1 MTLSFDLLED
11 DWVPCIGLDG
21 VPVDLS
27 LREMLERSHEMREL
41 HGESPLVTVAL
52 HRLALAV
59 LHRVFGPASG
69 REWSDLWRARC
80 WDKPALDN
88 YFEQWHDRFGL
99 FHPEKPFY
107 QAPDSRARPKSVAS
121 LVHDIASGNNP
132 TLFDHHTET
141 EGISLTPAQAVRM
154 LVAAQTFGLAGLSG
168 MVQKFTDGTCAR
180 GVIFLIEGNTLFE
193 TLMLNLLRYPTESDS
208 MPHTAADRPA
218 WEMDDPYSP
227 NRSTPLGYLD
237 YLTWQNRR
245 IMLRP
250 EVVDKEVVVREMTMA
265 PALRLAPEVLDSMK
279 HYRIDKKRGPLCL
292 RFREERVLW
301 RDSAAL
307 FELGSADQ
315 HPPRAFAWLAYLMAE
330 EYLDQPQ
337 LCRYLALGM
346 ANDKAKVKFYRS
358 EKMPLPMKYL
368 QDPKLVSTLRTSLLL
383 AEETRG
389 QLWAGA
395 KTLAMFLFSPEWDTV
410 AGRKPNSKDVDAMT
424 RHWSVER
431 PYWSRLEIPFRQ
443 LVQRLAA
450 GEKSALEDWTM
461 MLRKTAWES
470 LEKAMMGLGGDP
482 VSLKASVRAREKLG
496 AGLSKVLPNLAG
508 EKEA

>member
-1 MTLSFDLLED
+1 MTLSFDLLEEG
-11 DWVPCIGLDG
+11 WVSCIGLDG

-69 REWSDLWRARC
+69 REWSDLWRAGR
-80 WDKPALDN
+80 WDKSELDD

-107 QAPDSRARPKSVAS
+107 QAPDSRANPKSVVS
-121 LVHDIASGNNP
+121 LIHDIASGNNP

-141 EGISLTPAQAVRM
+141 GGISLRPAQAARM

-168 MVQKFTDGTCAR
+168 MEQKFTDGTCAR
-180 GVIFLIEGNTLFE
+180 GVIFLIEGGTLFE
-193 TLMLNLLRYPTESDS
+193 TLMLNLLPYPTEPDS
-208 MPHTAADRPA
+208 MPHTHEDRPA
-218 WEMDDPYSP
+218 WEMADPFLP
-227 NRSTPLGYLD
+227 TRSTPLGYLD

-250 EVVDKEVVVREMTMA
+250 EVVGKEVVVREMTMA

-279 HYRIDKKRGPLCL
+279 HYRVDKRRGPLCL
-292 RFREERVLW
+292 RFWEERVLW

-315 HPPRAFAWLAYLMAE
+315 RPPRAFAWLAYLME
-330 EYLDQPQ
+330 EGYVDHPQ
-337 LCRYLALGM
+337 SCRYLALGM

-368 QDPKLVSTLRTSLLL
+368 QDRELVSTLRTSLLL
-383 AEETRG
+383 AEETRF
-389 QLWAGA
+389 QLWTGA
-395 KTLAMFLFSPEWDTV
+395 KTLAMFLLSPEWDT
-410 AGRKPNSKDVDAMT
+410 ASGRKPNSKDVDAMT

-431 PYWSRLEIPFRQ
+431 PFWSRLEIPFRQ
-443 LVQRLAA
+443 LVQSLAA
-450 GEKSALEDWTM
+450 GDKTALEDWIMT
-461 MLRKTAWES
+461 LRKTAWGA
-470 LEKAMMGLGGDP
+470 LEKVAAGLGRDP

-496 AGLSKVLPNLAG
+496 AGLSKVLPNLEG
-508 EKEA
+508 GKEE